1 MTIKDA
7 ETEWKS
13 NNIKSIR
20 AESVTDFNNNNNKE
34 EIVMYDSSETDRN
47 NLNVNYVKTNSYQTI
62 DSGYSGSN
70 KSDNSDYEKLYKSN
84 EYVDMSEL
92 THHEL
97 EQQKEK
103 PTTKSKSSY
112 QNFLQ
117 QFQNTNSNSS
127 NKINAKLKIVSM
139 RNINTNFNQSKGASN
154 QNMNPNLNE
163 NSLSSSSSSSLI
175 SNNDKDNDFRDI
187 KTMSVSNMIDDD
199 YNYLPA
205 SYIQRQST
213 QLTNSRSNSRANS
226 ATSNVRN
233 KENLVPTTKTA
244 AASNQTNTNLAAA
257 KKSVTFN
264 NGSNVLEENTMFYY
278 GNKSLDI
285 LDVKLDIAVI
295 SQVATI
301 SFHYID
307 YDEFLAKCFSKIRAK
322 FTSAIV
328 SLLFVCFFV
337 LADLI

>member
-1 MTIKDA
+1 MKEKRKTTIKDA
-7 ETEWKS
+7 ENEWKS
-13 NNIKSIR
+13 NNIANR
-20 AESVTDFNNNNNKE
+20 ATDFSPKD
-34 EIVMYDSSETDRN
+34 EIEMYDPSEPSH
-47 NLNVNYVKTNSYQTI
+47 LNVTYAKANSYQTL

-92 THHEL
+92 THHQL
-97 EQQKEK
+97 EQQQQQQQKEK
-103 PTTKSKSSY
+103 LTTTKSKSSY

-117 QFQNTNSNSS
+117 QFQNTNSSH
-127 NKINAKLKIVSM
+127 KINAKLKIVSM

-154 QNMNPNLNE
+154 QNPNE

-175 SNNDKDNDFRDI
+175 SNNDKDNDFRDM
-187 KTMSVSNMIDDD
+187 KTLSTSHMIDDD

-226 ATSNVRN
+226 ATSNARN
-233 KENLVPTTKTA
+233 KENLAPAAKTA
-244 AASNQTNTNLAAA
+244 APAASSQQAR
-257 KKSVTFN
+257 KSVTFN
-264 NGSNVLEENTMFYY
+264 NGSNVLEENTMFFY
-278 GNKSLDI
+278 GNRSLDI
-285 LDVKLDIAVI
+285 LDVKLEMAVM

-301 SFHYID
+301 SFHFID
-307 YDEFLAKCFSKIRAK
+307 YDEFLAKCFAKIRAK

-328 SLLFVCFFV
+328 SCFFC
-337 LADLI
+337 